1 MQQAEIDGKKYSDFT
16 IKTKEIF
23 NYIDPVT
30 GEESKNQGI
39 QIFTTDGTRIFSR
52 LSGTGTVGATM
63 RFYIEKYE
71 NDKSKFEVDVMEY
84 LKDTFKLV
92 EDIFEIKENFGD
104 IKPSAIN

>member
-1 MQQAEIDGKKYSDFT
+1 MIKNTDNLNQYKNERFLNFYKKYE
-16 IKTKEIF
+16 KEIT
-23 NYIDPVT
+23 P
-30 GEESKNQGI
+30 
-39 QIFTTDGTRIFSR
+39 
-52 LSGTGTVGATM
+52 
-63 RFYIEKYE
+63 YIEKYE